1 MAKLNLET
9 LQQRQIN
16 INKTVAITEKPNI
29 IETSSK
35 TNSNT
40 SLRIRNKR
48 QINYYI
54 FISDY
59 ERFKDIMYT
68 QRLKLSD
75 FIDTIFTEIV
85 DLYKN
90 KKDNVLLIDTIQE
103 MLKYRLESDTQC
115 IRQSLLI
122 KSKSYDEY
130 KAFEKKH
137 KFKFFEMFNLALN
150 LYEILHLKR
159 KQLLRDPNRK
169 GLNDFASDELHYIK
183 PNLRSNKIQK
193 LNKIQKK
200 A

>member
-9 LQQRQIN
+9 LQQRQNN
-16 INKTVAITEKPNI
+16 INKTVATTEKPNI

-40 SLRIRNKR
+40 SLRIKNKR

-68 QRLKLSD
+68 QRLRLSD
-75 FIDTIFTEIV
+75 FIDTIFTDLV
-85 DLYKN
+85 DLYSD
-90 KKDNVLLIDTIQE
+90 KKSNVLLIDTIQD

-130 KAFEKKH
+130 KRFEKKH
-137 KFKFFEMFNLALN
+137 NFKFFEMFNLALN
-150 LYEILHLKR
+150 LYEILQLKR
-159 KQLLRDPNRK
+159 KKLLRDPNRK
-169 GLNDFASDELHYIK
+169 GLNNFASDELHYIK
-183 PNLRSNKIQK
+183 PNILSNKIQK
-193 LNKIQKK
+193 LNKIHKK
-200 A
+200 V